1 MRRVEVT
8 AEDNH
13 WMMEVSTNIF
23 STYSHSASSP
33 EGPLEQDT
41 GAMTWALSFRLINEF
56 ETDSTERKRR
66 TSSGCWR
73 KHRQTVAIWSTKYF
87 HAVEWGFCNILLEVW
102 WRRAFYQIAI
112 RFLKGRCSSK
122 GGFLSTHTN
131 HSFDLLFKKLSC
143 TVRRAI
149 STPLFP
155 L

>member
-1 MRRVEVT
+1 MLLDTELPLAQHVDNDNGMVIGSLQIVMPLNGMRRVEVT

-102 WRRAFYQIAI
+102 
-112 RFLKGRCSSK
+112 
-122 GGFLSTHTN
+122 
-131 HSFDLLFKKLSC
+131 
-143 TVRRAI
+143 
-149 STPLFP
+149 
-155 L
+155 